1 MITGTNFLNCT
12 TGLPQ
17 LKRFGLC
24 AQGSNVLVAY
34 NPQSSGL
41 GLYTSCGDT
50 SLKVN
55 GVYYSLVNPPVTVSS
70 ASMSTPFFANRRKLK
85 AKGSQD
91 HVHAEGLR
99 MSS

>member
-1 MITGTNFLNCT
+1 MPFRLQNTDDRSTGAMITGTNFLNCT

-17 LKRFGLC
+17 LTKFGLC
-24 AQGSNVLVAY
+24 AQESNVLVAY

-70 ASMSTPFFANRRKLK
+70 ASMSTSFFVNM
-85 AKGSQD
+85 SQST
-91 HVHAEGLR
+91 H
-99 MSS
+99 